1 MKGQHQKT
9 VRALLGSV
17 REYKKPSLLCPVFVV
32 LEVLMEVLVPGV
44 MALMIDKG
52 MSGGS
57 IGYILKIGAVLLVMS
72 MMALVFGI
80 LAGTNAARAS
90 AGMAR
95 NLRKDMFHHIQEFSF
110 SNIDRFSPSSLVTR
124 LTTDITN
131 VQNAYQMVIR
141 IAIRGPIMLCFALI
155 MAMEISRELS
165 TIFFIVLPI
174 LAAGLFY
181 IVIKAHPYFEAVF
194 KRYDVLNRVVQE
206 NLNAI
211 RVVKSFVRQDTE
223 ISKFNVTAREVQRL
237 FTNAERYIA
246 LNNPLMQICVY
257 GIMVFLLTVG
267 SKLIITTQGQ
277 ALDIGQFSTLL
288 TYSFQILGSL
298 MMLSMI
304 FVLLTFTEESV
315 KRVEQVLHEQS
326 DLVSPPDPETQVR
339 DGSIVFDHAYFQYDA
354 QNGDPV
360 LEDINLDIHSG
371 EVIGIVGGTGSGK
384 SSLVQL
390 IPRLYDVTDGAV
402 AVGGLDVRRYDLE
415 TLRSSVAMVL
425 QKNLLFSGTVAD
437 NIRWGN
443 ENATDEEVRQVCE
456 WACADEFIQR
466 FPDGYNTW
474 IEQGGA
480 NVSGGQ
486 KQRICIARALLK
498 KPKILILDD
507 STSAVD
513 TKTDAAIRQALRDFL
528 PGTTKLIIAQRLAS
542 VENADRIIVMD
553 KGKINAVG
561 TSEELLQTNTI
572 YQEMAR
578 SQNLQKT
585 DEKLAQSGAEK
596 GGLAYDPA

>member
-1 MKGQHQKT
+1 
-9 VRALLGSV
+9 
-17 REYKKPSLLCPVFVV
+17 
-32 LEVLMEVLVPGV
+32 
-44 MALMIDKG
+44 
-52 MSGGS
+52 
-57 IGYILKIGAVLLVMS
+57 
-72 MMALVFGI
+72 
-80 LAGTNAARAS
+80 
-90 AGMAR
+90 
-95 NLRKDMFHHIQEFSF
+95 
-110 SNIDRFSPSSLVTR
+110 
-124 LTTDITN
+124 
-131 VQNAYQMVIR
+131 
-141 IAIRGPIMLCFALI
+141 
-155 MAMEISRELS
+155 
-165 TIFFIVLPI
+165 
-174 LAAGLFY
+174 
-181 IVIKAHPYFEAVF
+181 
-194 KRYDVLNRVVQE
+194 
-206 NLNAI
+206 
-211 RVVKSFVRQDTE
+211 
-223 ISKFNVTAREVQRL
+223 
-237 FTNAERYIA
+237 
-246 LNNPLMQICVY
+246 
-257 GIMVFLLTVG
+257 
-267 SKLIITTQGQ
+267 
-277 ALDIGQFSTLL
+277 
-288 TYSFQILGSL
+288 

>member
-1 MKGQHQKT
+1 MLGYGPYAIAKKAMPMLKRGFPQYDAMNSKVEENIKG
-9 VRALLGSV
+9 
-17 REYKKPSLLCPVFVV
+17 
-32 LEVLMEVLVPGV
+32 
-44 MALMIDKG
+44 
-52 MSGGS
+52 
-57 IGYILKIGAVLLVMS
+57 
-72 MMALVFGI
+72 
-80 LAGTNAARAS
+80 
-90 AGMAR
+90 
-95 NLRKDMFHHIQEFSF
+95 
-110 SNIDRFSPSSLVTR
+110 
-124 LTTDITN
+124 
-131 VQNAYQMVIR
+131 
-141 IAIRGPIMLCFALI
+141 
-155 MAMEISRELS
+155 
-165 TIFFIVLPI
+165 
-174 LAAGLFY
+174 
-181 IVIKAHPYFEAVF
+181 
-194 KRYDVLNRVVQE
+194 
-206 NLNAI
+206 I

-277 ALDIGQFSTLL
+277 ALDIGQFST
-288 TYSFQILGSL
+288 
-298 MMLSMI
+298 
-304 FVLLTFTEESV
+304 LLTFTEESV